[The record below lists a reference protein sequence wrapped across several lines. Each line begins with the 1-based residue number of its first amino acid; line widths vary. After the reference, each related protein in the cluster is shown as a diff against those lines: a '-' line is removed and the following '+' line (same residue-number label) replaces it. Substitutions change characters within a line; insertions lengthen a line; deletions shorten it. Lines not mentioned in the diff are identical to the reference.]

1 VIYLIKIVIK
11 LNDYINLRVRL
22 IVSIHTKASEIMM

>member
-1 VIYLIKIVIK
+1 
-11 LNDYINLRVRL
+11 L